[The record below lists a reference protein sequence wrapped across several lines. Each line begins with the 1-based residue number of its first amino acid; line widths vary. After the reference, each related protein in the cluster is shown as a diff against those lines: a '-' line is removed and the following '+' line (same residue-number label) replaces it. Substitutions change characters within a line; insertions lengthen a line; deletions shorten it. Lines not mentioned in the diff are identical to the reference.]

1 MSGGTGNILESVSKI
16 GLGIVAPETVPFI
29 AAESGAENIAN
40 GGNPLTAIASTG
52 LGLAG
57 GSSGIGSMFGDA
69 AQALPAADS
78 SIFQGP
84 QLTSAADSSIFQG
97 PQLASGADSGL
108 IKGPQLASNAVDVS
122 SPPTIPQTNPYA
134 SQLTQAQQQ
143 YPVGTGTDASLAAQ
157 SGDSTTRQI
166 GQGVN
171 AINPQGT
178 LAGKDATIKDAAD
191 KGFWGSLNNWQKAGI
206 IGAGGLGAYALI
218 SADNKRFGTPAGGG
232 QGSAYIR
239 PYNYSKT
246 VNPNYGGVGQPYFSS
261 QNMTASTPINAYN
274 YGATV
279 PGMASGGIVAMAD
292 GGNTARY
299 TAPTN
304 TISQAV
310 QDYNNMLA
318 QRAQEE
324 YVNQPQLGVM
334 TPRAVGAG
342 NAGIGQAPQAPN
354 MIPTA
359 AQTPAQTP
367 ANNLANPYG
376 DLASTQAWQQQA
388 GGDRGANGGIIRVKK
403 YAMGGGI
410 GGYTPSPDDGQAAG
424 VHPVDTNII
433 GAHPSVSMGPSY
445 PMQGITSSF
454 AGGGSTYN
462 LGSYSDGGRLLKG
475 PGDGVSDDIPAQI
488 GQHQPARLADGEFV
502 IPARIVSE
510 LGNGSTDA
518 GAKRLYKMMSKIQEG
533 RKKSIGK
540 DKVATDS
547 KAYKHLPS

>member
-1 MSGGTGNILESVSKI
+1 MSGGTGNMLESVGKI
-16 GLGIVAPETVPFI
+16 GLGIVAPETIPFT
-29 AAESGAENIAN
+29 AAESGVENIAN
-40 GGNPLTAIASTG
+40 GGNPLTAVASTG

-69 AQALPAADS
+69 AQALPVADS
-78 SIFQGP
+78 GLIQG
-84 QLTSAADSSIFQG
+84 S
-97 PQLASGADSGL
+97 QLASGADSGL
-108 IKGPQLASNAVDVS
+108 IQGSQLASGAVDVS

-143 YPVGTGTDASLAAQ
+143 YPVGTGTDDSVAAQ
-157 SGDSTTRQI
+157 AGNSTTRQI

-171 AINPQGT
+171 TINPQGT
-178 LAGKDATIKDAAD
+178 LAGNDATVKDATVKDAAD

-292 GGNTARY
+292 GGSTARY

-334 TPRAVGAG
+334 TPRAVGVG

-354 MIPTA
+354 MTPTVVTTGIQA
-359 AQTPAQTP
+359 AQTPT
-367 ANNLANPYG
+367 NNLANPYS
-376 DLASTQAWQQQA
+376 DLASTQAQQQQA

-424 VHPVDTNII
+424 VHPVYTNII